1 MRLNLSSG
9 PPADC
14 RLPAV
19 SAAGTPGDDDRQ
31 GNTVKE
37 PEIADFDVWDDPDG
51 RALTTPA
58 ALAVMR
64 PVVVSM
70 LREMATNGTKSNG
83 KIVCPFTLMGLA
95 TMERRMGRMAWQPV
109 AHACGFPMHPSCPRR
124 SGERTVDCH
133 KVGCASIA
141 ALYAHASTQ
150 KGIDDEDDDGSI
162 AGQLH
167 LHLSRWMADG
177 PDPRRWDT
185 SDSVGGI

>member
-70 LREMATNGTKSNG
+70 LREMTTNGTKSNG
-83 KIVCPFTLMGLA
+83 KIVCPFTLTGLA
-95 TMERRMGRMAWQPV
+95 MMERRMGKTTWQPV
-109 AHACGFPMHPSCPRR
+109 AQACGFPMHPTCPRR
-124 SGERTVDCH
+124 SSERNRCPATRR
-133 KVGCASIA
+133 A
-141 ALYAHASTQ
+141 APPTRPYPLTH
-150 KGIDDEDDDGSI
+150 
-162 AGQLH
+162 QL
-167 LHLSRWMADG
+167 
-177 PDPRRWDT
+177 
-185 SDSVGGI
+185 